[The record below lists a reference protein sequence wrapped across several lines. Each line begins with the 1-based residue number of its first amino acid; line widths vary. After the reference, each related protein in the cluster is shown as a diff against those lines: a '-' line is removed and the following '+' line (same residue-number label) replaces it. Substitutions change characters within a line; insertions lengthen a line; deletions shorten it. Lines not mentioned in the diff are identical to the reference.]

1 MALSR
6 RTGQRFQASIW
17 PGFVDA
23 MTGLL
28 LVLMFVLTIF
38 MVVQFVLRETITGQ
52 ESELNQLSAEIAAIS
67 EALGL
72 ERAKIVNLEGEL
84 GTLKST
90 LDETN
95 SELTRQNRL
104 ISALTIE
111 RDEALSALSGA
122 TAKIASFEEQV
133 AGLLAAQSQ
142 DKATIASLE
151 STKETLL
158 SEQEALNLAL
168 ASARDEIDQA
178 AEEARRKAAER
189 EALEALI
196 ASLEAQKSESA
207 ERIASQATELK
218 RLEDVISE
226 KEAAQL
232 ISDAAAK
239 ALREK
244 LANADAELTAMSLA
258 LEEQRKQAEDLLITL
273 AAAEA
278 AKADYEQQLQDTLL
292 ALSVANNKTDEQSSE
307 IIELQVQSDQLR
319 GDIKDAEIALAA
331 AYAQQVNLEA
341 RIKDLEAQILAEKQ
355 ISKETQNAQQMLVA
369 ASEELNDR
377 LAAAIENLSAARA
390 ELDPIRDQMN
400 ALNQNRSA
408 SATSTHTVTPKA
420 TTTTAKQRCEANI
433 RGCSEADLCET
444 ATYGFNEKN
453 WSAMYISFVD
463 EAKRRGL
470 TCGVTQDKQVSAGR
484 SEVFSSWPD
493 TLICNYVKLGLKKHI
508 QEAKSRGLT
517 CDVIE

>member
-1 MALSR
+1 MHPKAPS
-6 RTGQRFQASIW
+6 Q
-17 PGFVDA
+17 
-23 MTGLL
+23 
-28 LVLMFVLTIF
+28 
-38 MVVQFVLRETITGQ
+38 LRQG
-52 ESELNQLSAEIAAIS
+52 
-67 EALGL
+67 
-72 ERAKIVNLEGEL
+72 
-84 GTLKST
+84 KSV
-90 LDETN
+90 
-95 SELTRQNRL
+95 
-104 ISALTIE
+104 
-111 RDEALSALSGA
+111 
-122 TAKIASFEEQV
+122 KF
-133 AGLLAAQSQ
+133 
-142 DKATIASLE
+142 
-151 STKETLL
+151 
-158 SEQEALNLAL
+158 AL

-207 ERIASQATELK
+207 ELIATQATELK

-319 GDIKDAEIALAA
+319 SDINDAEIALAA

-355 ISKETQNAQQMLVA
+355 ISQEAQNAQQMLA
-369 ASEELNDR
+369 AAREELNDR
-377 LAAAIENLSAARA
+377 LAQLTKF
-390 ELDPIRDQMN
+390 DPN
-400 ALNQNRSA
+400 NQNPMGR
-408 SATSTHTVTPKA
+408 
-420 TTTTAKQRCEANI
+420 
-433 RGCSEADLCET
+433 
-444 ATYGFNEKN
+444 
-453 WSAMYISFVD
+453 
-463 EAKRRGL
+463 L
-470 TCGVTQDKQVSAGR
+470 TCRSLTVIRAGR
-484 SEVFSSWPD
+484 E
-493 TLICNYVKLGLKKHI
+493 
-508 QEAKSRGLT
+508 R
-517 CDVIE
+517 

>member
-72 ERAKIVNLEGEL
+72 ERAKVVNLEGEL

-111 RDEALSALSGA
+111 RDKALSALSGA

-133 AGLLAAQSQ
+133 AGLLAAQNQ

-207 ERIASQATELK
+207 ERIATQATELI

-278 AKADYEQQLQDTLL
+278 AKADYEQQLQDT
-292 ALSVANNKTDEQSSE
+292 
-307 IIELQVQSDQLR
+307 
-319 GDIKDAEIALAA
+319 
-331 AYAQQVNLEA
+331 
-341 RIKDLEAQILAEKQ
+341 ILA
-355 ISKETQNAQQMLVA
+355 
-369 ASEELNDR
+369 
-377 LAAAIENLSAARA
+377 
-390 ELDPIRDQMN
+390 
-400 ALNQNRSA
+400 
-408 SATSTHTVTPKA
+408 
-420 TTTTAKQRCEANI
+420 
-433 RGCSEADLCET
+433 
-444 ATYGFNEKN
+444 
-453 WSAMYISFVD
+453 
-463 EAKRRGL
+463 
-470 TCGVTQDKQVSAGR
+470 
-484 SEVFSSWPD
+484 
-493 TLICNYVKLGLKKHI
+493 
-508 QEAKSRGLT
+508 
-517 CDVIE
+517 